1 MAVLPLFKAAVR
13 PLLDY
18 ALPPRC
24 AACGLI
30 VSEPG
35 TLCAPCWGTIDF
47 LGDPLCTICGADI
60 PDMMGSVDMQ
70 CGACLATP
78 PPYDR
83 ARAVMR
89 YGEVARSMAHRLKYG
104 RRLSLAAVMAGHVQ
118 RLLPEAGR
126 EDALIVP
133 VPLHRWRIW
142 SRGFN
147 QAALIARHLGKH
159 SGIAVNL
166 DLLRRTRNT
175 PPLHAHGARERAR
188 IVRGAFAL
196 APDAK
201 ERLTGR
207 TALLIDDIW
216 TTGAT
221 ATACARLLRQGGAD
235 RVEILCWTRV
245 SQSDD

>member
-1 MAVLPLFKAAVR
+1 MTVLPLFKAVTR

-24 AACGLI
+24 AACGT
-30 VSEPG
+30 VVAEPG
-35 TLCAPCWGTIDF
+35 TLCAPCWSSIDF
-47 LGDPLCTICGADI
+47 LGDPMCEICGRELPGTI
-60 PDMMGSVDMQ
+60 GIGGQ

-78 PPYDR
+78 PPYER

-89 YGEVARSMAHRLKYG
+89 YGAVARGMAHRLKYG
-104 RRLSLAAVMAGHVQ
+104 RRLSLAAVMAGHIA
-118 RLLPEAGR
+118 RLLPEGVL
-126 EDALIVP
+126 EGALIVP

-147 QAALIARHLGKH
+147 QAALIARHLGRKT
-159 SGIAVNL
+159 GLPVEL
-166 DLLRRTRNT
+166 DLLRRVKNT
-175 PPLHAHGARERAR
+175 PPLHALGARDRAR

-196 APDAK
+196 APGARD
-201 ERLTGR
+201 RLAGR
-207 TALLIDDIW
+207 TIILVDDIW

-221 ATACARLLRQGGAD
+221 ATACARLLGRSGAA
-235 RVEILCWTRV
+235 RIEVLCWTRV